1 MDKLAVTFQPLERRG
16 LPVDIGEAVVY
27 LANNDVAGFVT
38 GTDFV
43 IDGGCVI
50 KGLSSSGDKV
60 TGKS

>member
-1 MDKLAVTFQPLERRG
+1 MDKHAATFQPLERAG

-27 LANNDVAGFVT
+27 LANNDVAGFVS

-50 KGLSSSGDKV
+50 KGLASSKNKV
-60 TGKS
+60 SGKS